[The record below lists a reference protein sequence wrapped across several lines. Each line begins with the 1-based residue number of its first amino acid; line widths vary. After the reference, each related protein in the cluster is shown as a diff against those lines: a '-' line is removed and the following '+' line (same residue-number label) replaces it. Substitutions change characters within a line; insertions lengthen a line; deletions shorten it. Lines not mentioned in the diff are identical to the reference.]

1 MTQVGRRLTAVRRR
15 IEDRRGLDGYLREVG
30 AERLFLVCGGSIRK
44 LELGAWFDTLEART
58 GIRVVR
64 FSGFRPN
71 PAYEDTVKAVEAF
84 RSSGCDAIAA
94 VGGGS
99 AIDTAKCVKLWA
111 GLDPSRDYLQ
121 QEIVPNDIPFL
132 AIPTT
137 AGTGSEATRFA
148 VIYYHGEKRSVAHE
162 SCIPSAVLLDPG
174 TLESLP
180 EYHRG
185 ASMLDALCHAVES
198 SWSVKA
204 TEESR
209 AFSRR
214 ALHKLWEH
222 VDGYLSNTRPG
233 NAGMLE
239 AADLAGKAIDRAQT
253 TAGHAMSYKLTTL
266 YGIAHGHAAALCVAK
281 LWPYMAER
289 AEGTALGAV
298 FQDLAEAM
306 GCETVPGSIEK
317 FQGLLARLGL
327 GIPAPRPADFEIL
340 ERSVD
345 PVRLENNPVP
355 LEPGTIDRLYHQIL
369 REEETA

>member
-1 MTQVGRRLTAVRRR
+1 
-15 IEDRRGLDGYLREVG
+15 
-30 AERLFLVCGGSIRK
+30 
-44 LELGAWFDTLEART
+44 
-58 GIRVVR
+58 
-64 FSGFRPN
+64 
-71 PAYEDTVKAVEAF
+71 
-84 RSSGCDAIAA
+84 
-94 VGGGS
+94 
-99 AIDTAKCVKLWA
+99 
-111 GLDPSRDYLQ
+111 
-121 QEIVPNDIPFL
+121 
-132 AIPTT
+132 
-137 AGTGSEATRFA
+137 
-148 VIYYHGEKRSVAHE
+148 
-162 SCIPSAVLLDPG
+162 
-174 TLESLP
+174 
-180 EYHRG
+180 
-185 ASMLDALCHAVES
+185 MLDALCHAVES

-239 AADLAGKAIDRAQT
+239 AADLAGEAIDRAQT

-266 YGIAHGHAAALCVAK
+266 YGIAHGHAAALCVSA

-306 GCETVPGSIEK
+306 GCETVAGSIEK